1 MQRYEISYL
10 IPIESSEEERKNLS
24 EKIVSYVQEQGGILE
39 DIRQPVMQNLA
50 HPIKKTS
57 SAFLV
62 SLNFLVVPEKIA
74 EIESKLKSEPS
85 IIRYF
90 LAIKK
95 TVKAGKKEPRRLPKS
110 FSPAAKE
117 PIPLSGTTTGKEK
130 VELQEIDKK
139 LEELLG
145 K

>member
-10 IPIESSEEERKNLS
+10 IPIESSEEERKSLS
-24 EKIVSYVQEQGGILE
+24 ERVISSIQQNGGILE
-39 DIRQPVMQNLA
+39 DTRQPIMQNLA
-50 HPIKKTS
+50 HPIKKAA

-62 SLNFLVVPEKIA
+62 SLNFLIVPEKIA
-74 EIESKLKSEPS
+74 EIEGKLKSEPS

-95 TVKAGKKEPRRLPKS
+95 SVKAGKKAPRRLPKS
-110 FSPAAKE
+110 FAPAAKE
-117 PIPLSGTTTGKEK
+117 PVAEAAAGKEK

-139 LEELLG
+139 LEEILG
-145 K
+145 Q